1 MMKKTINMILTMM
14 AVMMMA
20 SCGNKTKG
28 GEAESDS
35 TQVDSLMVADSV
47 ATGSKDLWT
56 TEAVEAQI
64 RACFAEVN
72 QMAADDAI
80 DITLL
85 DLKYCSE
92 DFLELKE
99 KLYKKVRESKG
110 QLMFDGDEGYH
121 WVPDI
126 GTPMVIDSVKSELL
140 TGDQAQAEVWLK
152 DKRGKK
158 GYLEMTLYL
167 ENGAWKVHNWIDHDV
182 YPFGA
187 LFNWMQNFYDGYTDD
202 GEEHEESDLNDYAE

>member
-1 MMKKTINMILTMM
+1 MMKKEIKLILTVI
-14 AVMMMA
+14 AVLMMA

-35 TQVDSLMVADSV
+35 TQVDSLIVADSV
-47 ATGSKDLWT
+47 ASGPADLWT

-72 QMAADDAI
+72 KMAADDGI

-110 QLMFDGDEGYH
+110 QLMFDGDDGYH
-121 WVPDI
+121 WVPNI
-126 GTPMVIDSVKSELL
+126 GTPMTVDSVKSELR

-152 DKRGKK
+152 DKRGNK

-167 ENGAWKVHNWIDHDV
+167 ENGAWKVHNWIDADV

-187 LFNWMQNFYDGYTDD
+187 LFNWMQNFYDDPTAND
-202 GEEHEESDLNDYAE
+202 EEHEETDLSNYAE

>member
-1 MMKKTINMILTMM
+1 MKKTINLIL
-14 AVMMMA
+14 AVMVLMTMA

-28 GEAESDS
+28 VESDSDS

-47 ATGSKDLWT
+47 ASGPTDLWT

-72 QMAADDAI
+72 QMAADDGI

-85 DLKYCSE
+85 DLKFCSE

-110 QLMFDGDEGYH
+110 QLMFDSDEGYH
-121 WVPDI
+121 WVPNI
-126 GTPMVIDSVKSELL
+126 GTPMTIDSVKSELL

-152 DKRGKK
+152 DKRGNK

-167 ENGAWKVHNWIDHDV
+167 ENGAWKVHNWIDDDV

-187 LFNWMQNFYDGYTDD
+187 LFNWMQNLYDGTMGDA
-202 GEEHEESDLNDYAE
+202 EEHEETDLNNYAE

>member
-1 MMKKTINMILTMM
+1 MKKKTVNLILTMM
-14 AVMMMA
+14 AVVAMA
-20 SCGNKTKG
+20 SCGNKTS
-28 GEAESDS
+28 GEATEADS
-35 TQVDSLMVADSV
+35 TQVDSLMVADGV
-47 ATGSKDLWT
+47 TAGPTDLWT

-110 QLMFDGDEGYH
+110 QLMFDGDEGHH
-121 WVPDI
+121 WVPGI
-126 GTPMVIDSVKSELL
+126 GVPIIIDSVKTELL
-140 TGDQAQAEVWLK
+140 TGDQAQAEVWLR
-152 DKRGKK
+152 DKRGSK
-158 GYLEMTLYL
+158 GYLEMNLYL
-167 ENGAWKVHNWIDHDV
+167 ENGAWKVHNWIDDDV
-182 YPFGA
+182 YPFGS
-187 LFNWMQNFYDGYTDD
+187 LWHWMQNFLDGDMD
-202 GEEHEESDLNDYAE
+202 AEEHEEPDLNQYAE